1 MNAYDPRDKWWDPD
15 KEPLWRD
22 RAAQQV
28 QLVRQALRSHGTEVS
43 VHPGV
48 DDDNLGDVEFMY
60 RSDTVLTTDA
70 DAPRVRR
77 LLGMPETDDKR
88 QEGLPDPIK
97 GLTVL
102 KVDEPAADV
111 VNRVDRALGKGVVR
125 YDTVVHVSPFTYCPA
140 TEPDPAKTGPEPAL
154 NPNAAAGKNVRVAVV
169 DTGLLNN
176 VVSQHPWL
184 DGVSGDAEAAPAKIG
199 HYRGHGTFVA
209 GVLRTMAPAA
219 HVDVW
224 ALFPH
229 GGAVFESE
237 LAPRL
242 VDVFLSN
249 VDIISMSA
257 GVAPSGG
264 HSLLSLQAFY
274 ENYLKGSNTL
284 LVCAAGN
291 DAGPGPFEPAS
302 QGWPVAVGAL
312 NPDGSQ
318 AGYSNYGAWVDVWAR
333 GTDLINAFPRGRYR
347 YMEPPMVGQPE
358 GNFTSGLASWSGTSF
373 ATPLVAGLIA
383 ARMSTYGENARQAWA
398 HLSTV
403 AAARAPLNDGR
414 WVLRPGDGD

>member
-1 MNAYDPRDKWWDPD
+1 MNASGVRPNWWD
-15 KEPLWRD
+15 EGQEELWRARTAD
-22 RAAQQV
+22 QV
-28 QLVRQALRSHGTEVS
+28 RLIRDSIRGQGNDVGMRPWA
-43 VHPGV
+43 
-48 DDDNLGDVEFMY
+48 DDDRLDEVEVMY
-60 RSDTVLTTDA
+60 RSDTVLTTDT
-70 DAPRVRR
+70 DAQRVRR
-77 LLGMPETDDKR
+77 VLGLPETDTKA
-88 QEGLPDPIK
+88 QEGLPDPIN

-102 KVDEPAADV
+102 KVDDAATAVDL
-111 VNRVDRALGKGVVR
+111 VDRALGKGVAR
-125 YDTVVHVSPFTYCPA
+125 YDTLVHVSPFTYCPA
-140 TEPDPAKTGPEPAL
+140 TEPDPAKTGPEPAVNL
-154 NPNAAAGKNVRVAVV
+154 NANAGSGVRVAVV
-169 DTGLLNN
+169 DTGCLTN
-176 VVSQHPWL
+176 VVNQHDWL
-184 DGVSGDAEAAPAKIG
+184 KGVSGDAEAPPAKIG
-199 HYRGHGTFVA
+199 HYRGHGTFAA

-229 GGAVFESE
+229 GGATFESE

-257 GVAPSGG
+257 GVAPAGG
-264 HSLLSLQAFY
+264 HSLLSLKAFY
-274 ENYLKGSNTL
+274 DNYLKGSKTL

-333 GTDLINAFPRGRYR
+333 GTDIINAYPKGKYT
-347 YMEPPMVGQPE
+347 YMEPPMAGQAD
-358 GNFTSGLASWSGTSF
+358 GNFTAGLASWSGTSF

-403 AAARAPLNDGR
+403 AAARAPLNQGR